1 MAMKMD
7 NIHFNFREIDGYQK
21 PFNFVMSAREPGKT
35 TSLWTTKIYGKWKEN
50 HKPWIYL
57 VRTAV
62 EITEAMIDS
71 IFDTCIRK
79 FFDDDIKVRYPK
91 GEFKTGIVDVYV
103 NDMLFFRI
111 VSLSLPLRRIKLA
124 VLKNIGGVAMDEY
137 IIDPKSGEKYIKEEA
152 FKIKEAYST
161 WRREADGVLKCY
173 FLGNPYSLF
182 NPLFVAWGVD
192 TGKLKRGSFYVGDT
206 FVIQWATLN
215 PLLREKLL
223 RDNPLYAFDEDY
235 KGYALD
241 GEAKNDK
248 GIRLGKIKDGFFL
261 RFVFKISNK
270 YIGVFQNP
278 DPLGDPTYFAKEVDS
293 FGKDRTA
300 ICFDFADMVDR
311 TALIGTD
318 ERFYLA
324 RFKNAFRQRMVEFD
338 TISIYYFLEEIY
350 TQL

>member
-7 NIHFNFREIDGYQK
+7 NIHYNFREIDGYQK

-35 TSLWTTKIYGKWKEN
+35 TNLWVTKIYGHWKKE

-62 EITEAMIDS
+62 EITEALIDS
-71 IFDTCIRK
+71 IFDANIRK
-79 FFDDDIKVRYPK
+79 FTDDELRVKYPK
-91 GEFKTGIVDVYV
+91 GEFKTGIVDVCV

-124 VLKNIGGVAMDEY
+124 VLKDIGGVAMDEY

-161 WRREADGVLKCY
+161 WRRESKGILKCY

-182 NPLFVAWGVD
+182 NPLFVAWGVE
-192 TGKLKRGSFYVGDT
+192 TNKLKRGCFYVGDT

-215 PLLREKLL
+215 PKLREKLL
-223 RDNPLYAFDEDY
+223 KQNPLYAFDEDY

-248 GIRLGKIKDGFFL
+248 GIRVGTLKEGFFL
-261 RFVFKISNK
+261 RFVFKISNH
-270 YIGVFQNP
+270 YIGLFRNP
-278 DPLGDPTYFAKEVDS
+278 DPLGDPDFFAKEVDVV
-293 FGKDRTA
+293 GKNRTA

-311 TALIGTD
+311 TMLIGSE
-318 ERFYLA
+318 ERLWLA
-324 RFKNAFRQRMVEFD
+324 RFKTAFRLRRVEFES
-338 TISIYYFLEEIY
+338 ISIYYFLEEIY